1 VPRFGVTGAVCA
13 PCLYRR
19 KGSYVAG
26 LNGLIRKNFGKMF
39 GEQLV
44 LDANMDATPTH
55 SPLYL
60 RPTGAPSSAVEGAIY
75 FDDTTEALEW
85 YDGSAWLTGASLDAA
100 SQTFSGNV
108 AVTGTL
114 AATGIVTGPRK
125 IVSVT
130 AASHDLEATDSG
142 ALIVLN
148 RAAGIAITLPTAANG
163 LWFDFVVD
171 TTLTGNGT
179 ITAEAGD
186 LLTGTVTMVDTD
198 TTFTHSLASPDGTDD
213 LIITMNG
220 TTTGGLVP
228 SHLSLYCV
236 SATNWV
242 VKGELY
248 HSSNV
253 ATPFS

>member
-1 VPRFGVTGAVCA
+1 M
-13 PCLYRR
+13 Y
-19 KGSYVAG
+19 
-26 LNGLIRKNFGKMF
+26 
-39 GEQLV
+39 GERLV
-44 LDANMDATPTH
+44 LDNDGLTTPVRGA
-55 SPLYL
+55 LGL
-60 RPTGAPSSAVEGAIY
+60 RPHAAPSGTPAEGEIY
-75 FDDTTEALEW
+75 FDDTAEAPKW
-85 YDGSAWLTGASLDAA
+85 YDGSAWQTGASLEHA